1 MKLKNT
7 LALLTALSL
16 SVCVLAGCGDSDSSS
31 QSTSAAADSASV
43 PDSEE
48 ESKAEAPAPAAN
60 YNKEALAVKDELLDQ
75 EALDQAL
82 CTVGDASLIQAKMQK
97 ALAGEEVTVAY
108 LGGSITEGYSAG
120 AEKCYAKLSF
130 EKFKE
135 AFGGGDNIKYV
146 NAGISGTP
154 SKLGNI
160 RLQRDILS
168 HDPDI
173 VFIEFAVNDAMDDEH
188 QAAYESIVRDLL
200 EKDIAPVLLFSRT
213 ETGYSAQSYMKKI
226 GEYYNLPMISYADAV
241 TYLLDNGKMQWKEF
255 SDDYTHPNF
264 KGHALVADMIGYYFE
279 QAYASAPDTKPNPDT
294 PLTYMVQQ
302 GMQMFEN
309 ADIEP
314 ESMGSWKKGSNVAF
328 FKDGWSHDPEEGNDP
343 LVFRFKGKFAHI
355 VYKTVKTGDYGD
367 ISIKIYVD
375 GELSDTRTLKSV
387 TKDGWGNPITNMLSM
402 QAAEKEFTIEISM
415 AEGCETQQAEIL
427 AIAHN

>member
-1 MKLKNT
+1 MLKKT
-7 LALLTALSL
+7 LALMTALSL
-16 SVCVLAGCGDSDSSS
+16 SACVFAGCGDSDSSS
-31 QSTSAAADSASV
+31 GEASSAAVTDSVS
-43 PDSEE
+43 SEGSG
-48 ESKAEAPAPAAN
+48 ESKGEAPVPAAN
-60 YNKEALAVKDELLDQ
+60 YKKEALAVKDELIDQ
-75 EALDQAL
+75 AALDKAL
-82 CTVGDASLIQAKMQK
+82 CTVGDASLIQDKMQK

-154 SKLGNI
+154 SKLGNL

-200 EKDIAPVLLFSRT
+200 ERDIAPVLLFSIT

-226 GEYYNLPMISYADAV
+226 GEHYNLPMISYADAV
-241 TYLLDNGKMQWKEF
+241 TYLLESGKMVWKDF

-264 KGHALVADMIGYYFE
+264 KGHAMVADMIGYYFE
-279 QAYASAPDTKPNPDT
+279 QAYAAAPETKPYPDS
-294 PLTYMVQQ
+294 PLSYMVQQ

-309 ADIEP
+309 TDVEP
-314 ESMGSWKKGSNVAF
+314 ESIGSWKKGSNVAF
-328 FKDGWSHDPEEGNDP
+328 FKDGWSHDPEEGNEP
-343 LVFRFKGKFAHI
+343 LVFKFKGKFAHV

-375 GELSDTRTLKSV
+375 GELADTRTLKSV
-387 TKDGWGNPITNMLSM
+387 TNDGWGNPITNMLSM
-402 QAAEKEFTIEISM
+402 QASEKEFTIEISM

>member
-31 QSTSAAADSASV
+31 QNTSAAADSASV

-60 YNKEALAVKDELLDQ
+60 YKKEALAVKDELLDQ

-279 QAYASAPDTKPNPDT
+279 QAYASAPDTKPYPDT

-328 FKDGWSHDPEEGNDP
+328 FKDGWSHDPDEGNDP
-343 LVFRFKGKFAHI
+343 LVFKFKGKFAHI

>member
-31 QSTSAAADSASV
+31 QSTSSAADSASV

-60 YNKEALAVKDELLDQ
+60 YKKEALAVKDELLDQ

-279 QAYASAPDTKPNPDT
+279 QAYASAPDTKPYPDT

>member
-31 QSTSAAADSASV
+31 QSTSSAADSASV

-60 YNKEALAVKDELLDQ
+60 YKKEALAVKDELLDQ

-279 QAYASAPDTKPNPDT
+279 QAYASAPDTKPYPDT

-387 TKDGWGNPITNMLSM
+387 TKDGWGNPITDMLSM

>member
-75 EALDQAL
+75 EALNQAL

-226 GEYYNLPMISYADAV
+226 GENYNLPMISYADAV

-279 QAYASAPDTKPNPDT
+279 QAYASAPDTKPYPDT

-328 FKDGWSHDPEEGNDP
+328 FKDGWSHDPDEGNDP
-343 LVFRFKGKFAHI
+343 LVFKFKGKFAHI

>member
-31 QSTSAAADSASV
+31 QSTSSAADSASV

-60 YNKEALAVKDELLDQ
+60 YKKEALAVKDDLLDQ

-200 EKDIAPVLLFSRT
+200 EKEIAPVLLFSRT

-279 QAYASAPDTKPNPDT
+279 QAYASAPDTKPYPDT

-328 FKDGWSHDPEEGNDP
+328 FKDGWSHDPDEGNDP

>member
-31 QSTSAAADSASV
+31 QSTSSAADSASV

-75 EALDQAL
+75 EALNQAL

-279 QAYASAPDTKPNPDT
+279 QAYASAPDTKPYPDT

>member
-31 QSTSAAADSASV
+31 QSTSSAADSASV

-160 RLQRDILS
+160 RLRRDILS

-279 QAYASAPDTKPNPDT
+279 QAYASAPDTKPYPDT

>member
-31 QSTSAAADSASV
+31 QSTSSAADSASV
-43 PDSEE
+43 PDSDE

-279 QAYASAPDTKPNPDT
+279 QAYASAPDTKPYPDT

-343 LVFRFKGKFAHI
+343 LVFKFKGKFAHI